1 MKTIV
6 LVPATNERNGILVK
20 KTKNDINSCELRK
33 VSISGRDNGYI
44 ASVNKSGTVI
54 PAGLSWR
61 GKIVNSPVDMKEV
74 HELVE
79 INFQEIL
86 QVINEG

>member
-1 MKTIV
+1 MKTLV
-6 LVPATNERNGILVK
+6 LVPATNGRNGILVK

-44 ASVNKSGTVI
+44 ASVNKSGAIVPT
-54 PAGLSWR
+54 GLSWR

-74 HELVE
+74 YELVE

-86 QVINEG
+86 QVINEE